1 MPEHTRESITTE
13 FADICVRVSATE
25 ADRVKFAFSQFLDLA
40 GVQYS
45 IPHNDEED
53 LVTWEEAFPE
63 LGSGSVL
70 QGARDREGLT
80 QTELA
85 EKIGIKPHHISEAGC
100 GSFHQISYQ
109 SFHHLGARLIPLLVT
124 YSVRPEVEQYAREK
138 IKELS
143 LYMSFEI

>member
-1 MPEHTRESITTE
+1 MSTK
-13 FADICVRVSATE
+13 TE

-53 LVTWEEAFPE
+53 LVTWEVAFPE

-85 EKIGIKPHHISEAGC
+85 GKIGVKPHHISEMENNKRSIGKNMAK
-100 GSFHQISYQ
+100 
-109 SFHHLGARLIPLLVT
+109 RLTRALNTGYKVFL
-124 YSVRPEVEQYAREK
+124 
-138 IKELS
+138 
-143 LYMSFEI
+143 

>member
-25 ADRVKFAFSQFLDLA
+25 ADRVKVAFSQFLDLA

-45 IPHNDEED
+45 IPDNDEED

-85 EKIGIKPHHISEAGC
+85 EKIGVKPHHISEMENNKRAIGKNMAKR
-100 GSFHQISYQ
+100 
-109 SFHHLGARLIPLLVT
+109 LARVLNTGYKVFL
-124 YSVRPEVEQYAREK
+124 
-138 IKELS
+138 
-143 LYMSFEI
+143 

>member
-1 MPEHTRESITTE
+1 MPEHTRESITIE

-45 IPHNDEED
+45 IPDNDEED

-85 EKIGIKPHHISEAGC
+85 EKIGVKPHHISEMENNKRAIGKNMAKR
-100 GSFHQISYQ
+100 
-109 SFHHLGARLIPLLVT
+109 LARVLNTGYKVFL
-124 YSVRPEVEQYAREK
+124 
-138 IKELS
+138 
-143 LYMSFEI
+143 

>member
-45 IPHNDEED
+45 IPDNDEED

-70 QGARDREGLT
+70 QGARDCEGLT

-85 EKIGIKPHHISEAGC
+85 EKIGIKPHHISEMENSKRAIGKNMAKR
-100 GSFHQISYQ
+100 
-109 SFHHLGARLIPLLVT
+109 LARVLNTGYKVFL
-124 YSVRPEVEQYAREK
+124 
-138 IKELS
+138 
-143 LYMSFEI
+143 